1 MKFEDAETLLRIAHK
16 YNFLLVNTNG
26 EKPTEEVQDE
36 VVQEFSRSGKTE
48 SDDAIKIAKFMVQYS
63 RQPSEL

>member
-26 EKPTEEVQDE
+26 DKSVEEVQNE
-36 VVQEFSRSGKTE
+36 VVQEFESSGKIE
-48 SDDAIKIAKFMVQYS
+48 SDDAIKIAKFMEQYS
-63 RQPSEL
+63 RKPSDL